1 MQSTTQAQYK
11 WIIVWQCHLTRFV
24 ILRPLTSKGVAEV
37 TFQLLDIFILIGAP
51 CILQSDNGSE
61 FAQVVQEMKDLW
73 PHIVHGKPPERHR
86 VKVQSNGRTLD
97 IKDMLAFN
105 SVQNQKN
112 SPYPSGIKRT
122 PYAALLGED
131 PKVRLTSTSLL
142 QEVIDRLETE
152 DDLAALGAQFPTDP
166 SDEPLK
172 ASEPVITPTQP
183 PQSLDEPITI
193 FT

>member
-11 WIIVWQCHLTRFV
+11 WIIVWQCLLTRFV

-37 TFQLLDIFILIGAP
+37 TFQLLDIFILIDAP
-51 CILQSDNGSE
+51 CIRQSGNGSE

-73 PHIVHGKPPERHR
+73 SHLVHGKPTERHR

-97 IKDMLAFN
+97 IKDML
-105 SVQNQKN
+105 
-112 SPYPSGIKRT
+112 RT
-122 PYAALLGED
+122 PYAALLEED

-183 PQSLDEPITI
+183 PQSLDDAL